1 MTFQWPLCLI
11 ALIIVPVLTWFYVAA
26 QKRRR
31 TYAVR
36 FTNLSLLERVVGKGP
51 GMRRHIP
58 PIIFALAL
66 IALIA
71 GMARPMAV
79 IALPRDR
86 ANVMLVFD
94 VSGSM
99 GSTDMTPSRIMAA
112 RQAAHLFVNALP
124 ASVQVGVISFNNV
137 AVVRAPLTADHSL
150 IQRSIDTLLPGGGTA
165 IGDGLNAA
173 LDQLRQQAKDNNGNT
188 IPSTIVLLS
197 DGASNSGSD
206 PMEAARRAHQQ
217 HIKVNTVGVGAR
229 NSVSVGEGHLSSGLD
244 EAALK
249 AIADQTGGRYFY
261 AGATKTLRQVYTDL
275 STQISW
281 VTETTEISALLS
293 ALGVVLFLLAGCLS
307 LRWFQHFP

>member
-11 ALIIVPVLTWFYVAA
+11 ALVIVPLLTCLYLVA

-31 TYAVR
+31 AYAVR
-36 FTNLSLLERVVGKGP
+36 FTNLALLERVVGKGP
-51 GMRRHIP
+51 GIRRHIP
-58 PIIFALAL
+58 PLIFALAL
-66 IALIA
+66 IALII

-86 ANVMLVFD
+86 ANVILVFD

-99 GSTDMTPSRIMAA
+99 GSTDMAPSRIMAA
-112 RQAAHLFVNALP
+112 RQSAHLFVNALP
-124 ASVQVGVISFNNV
+124 ANVQIGVVSFNNM
-137 AVVRAPLTADHSL
+137 AVVRAPLTSDHGL

-173 LDQLRQQAKDNNGNT
+173 LDQLQQQAKDNNGNS
-188 IPSTIVLLS
+188 IPATVVLLS
-197 DGASNSGSD
+197 DGANNAGSD
-206 PMEAARRAHQQ
+206 PMQAALRAHQQ
-217 HIKVNTVGVGAR
+217 HIKVNTVGVGLRSTLPA
-229 NSVSVGEGHLSSGLD
+229 NEGRPSSELD

-249 AIADQTGGRYFY
+249 AIATQTGGHYFY
-261 AGATKTLRQVYTDL
+261 AGATKTLRQIYTDL

-293 ALGVVLFLLAGCLS
+293 AIGIILFLLAGCLS
-307 LRWFQHFP
+307 LRWFQRFP